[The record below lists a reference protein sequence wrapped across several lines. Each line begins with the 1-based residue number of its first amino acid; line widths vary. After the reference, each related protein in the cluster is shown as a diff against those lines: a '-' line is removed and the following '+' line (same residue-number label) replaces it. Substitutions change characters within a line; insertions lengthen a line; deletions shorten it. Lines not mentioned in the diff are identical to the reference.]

1 MELTIAIV
9 SYNARDELENCLRS
23 ILENT
28 DGCKLEIIVTDNA
41 STDGSVALL
50 ESEVGEQ
57 GRPEHS

>member
-28 DGCKLEIIVTDNA
+28 VTIVVIIFSILTSIMIIV
-41 STDGSVALL
+41 STYSY
-50 ESEVGEQ
+50 
-57 GRPEHS
+57 